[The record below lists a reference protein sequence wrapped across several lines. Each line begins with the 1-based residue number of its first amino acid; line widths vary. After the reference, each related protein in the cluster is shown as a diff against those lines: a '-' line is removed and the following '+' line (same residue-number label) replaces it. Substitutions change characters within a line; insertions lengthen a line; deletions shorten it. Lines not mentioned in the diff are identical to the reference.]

1 LYLTGGKDR
10 RKEERKPVMASVLFL
25 LLLMMVK
32 ELLWAMER
40 KSPVVELRS

>member
-1 LYLTGGKDR
+1 MG
-10 RKEERKPVMASVLFL
+10 SVLFLLLL

-40 KSPVVELRS
+40 KSPVVVLGS